1 MWSNRLEDAF
11 LTTGYSCNWKHAV
24 SNFKCHASSAPH
36 KEATEKISLIN
47 CNVNVAQQME
57 RQLADEKASAR
68 RALHAVAETLLTL
81 AHTGCAIRG
90 HEDDEGNLMAW
101 LQLRAGD
108 LPDLKQLMQRRMAFL
123 SHDIQNELLQL
134 MSNNVLRQ
142 ILGRVQNSPYFGVIV
157 DETTDI
163 STQEQ
168 VSMCLRYLVDDVTP
182 TETFIGLY

>member
-108 LPDLKQLMQRRMAFL
+108 LPDLKQLMRLNSRAFGASILASDKCPSKQNRSYAIEWVVMGERQFL
-123 SHDIQNELLQL
+123 SLPMAEKNYL
-134 MSNNVLRQ
+134 
-142 ILGRVQNSPYFGVIV
+142 
-157 DETTDI
+157 T
-163 STQEQ
+163 
-168 VSMCLRYLVDDVTP
+168 CL
-182 TETFIGLY
+182 